1 MSKDQKLLSR
11 LSLKDFIVNVH
22 LGVTNE
28 ERKTSQPVSISVEV
42 DYVELPK
49 GCFTD
54 KIEEADDYDLI
65 SQKIKTLALAK
76 EYCLIEHLAFEI
88 FNSLQLDL
96 KNMKLSVH
104 KVNVPIENL
113 KGGSVFEIWSQR

>member
-1 MSKDQKLLSR
+1 MGKEQKLLSR

-22 LGVTNE
+22 LGVTAE
-28 ERKTSQPVSISVEV
+28 ERKTSQPVSFSVEI
-42 DYVELPK
+42 DYQELPK

-65 SQKIKTLALAK
+65 SQKIKSLALAK
-76 EYCLIEHLAFEI
+76 EYCLIEHLALEI
-88 FNSLQLDL
+88 FNSLHSGHQKMRL
-96 KNMKLSVH
+96 KVH

-113 KGGSVFEIWSQR
+113 KGGSVFEIWSEK